1 MRFTLFDRWD
11 NQIGVVDDVISAIHR
26 DELNGEDSLT
36 LTLASC
42 SLVKGNRI
50 VWRDKFG
57 TWHEHI
63 VNDLKDVHEG
73 GRLYTVAYCES
84 SLAELFSD
92 YIEELRPYDVSATI
106 ALQRALSVTRWQ
118 LGTVT
123 VQGTGSASFYHISSR
138 EALTLITERWGG
150 ELSATIT
157 VSGTHVVSRSV
168 NLTSRGSDYGKR
180 FEWSKDIEGIT
191 RNVSSDDVCT
201 ALYGYGKGLEAY
213 DEDGQP
219 TGGYERKLTF
229 GEINGGLDY
238 VADEDARQVW
248 GLPDG
253 NGGKKHA
260 FGKVEFSDCEDMAEL
275 LSLTRAELQK
285 RKEPKVSY
293 TASVIDLADAGYE
306 FEDVRTGDT
315 VALIDRG
322 LGERLKGRV
331 LCVERDL
338 YNESATV
345 VTLGNIVR
353 TIHDVISDQLKSLYS
368 LRDHAAAWDGAA
380 SISDSYINGVIR
392 IWNSTMNATGGYVY
406 QEPGEGITVYDKPED
421 ESPTMAIQLKG
432 AGFRIAN
439 SKTSGGDWDW
449 RTFGTGDGFTAD
461 CLNVGTIRGGSNFWN
476 LETGDLLFEKGRI
489 ASYDNSSYWNL
500 TTGAV
505 SLSSSATIG
514 GQSVSGLL
522 TDISQLRSDLDFT
535 AEQFSVDMEAL
546 TTRVGTN
553 ETDIASLKLTA
564 QQFSVDLAS
573 TNTTITQMQATYGT
587 CSTAAATAAKAV
599 TCADFSLRKG
609 ATVTVKFTN
618 KNTAASPTL
627 NVNNSGAKPIY
638 MNGAALPESSYWGAG
653 ETMSFI
659 YDGTNWAVMDGAA
672 EAQITA
678 NSSDIA
684 SLKLTAQQFSV
695 DLQSV
700 NTAIQTTNQNLAD
713 TNGVVTSMQATYAT
727 CATAGGTTE
736 KAATCQNFVLRNGAM
751 VTVKFTYKNTAT
763 NPALNVNGT
772 GAKPIILNGSAIPEE
787 AYWAAGQTMSFVYNG
802 TDWVVTDGAT
812 AAQVVTNMT
821 DISSLKLSA
830 QQFSVDIS
838 SHTES
843 ITQLKATYCTC
854 TTAGATQEKE
864 AACSGFSLRTG
875 AIVAVKF
882 SYANTVASP
891 KLNVNGTGAKPIYL
905 NGSALPEDNWWK
917 ANDVVTFVYNGTYW
931 YVADGSTLT
940 QLASTNGNVANLT
953 LRADAF
959 DVSIKGIQATYASC
973 STAATTQTKEVTIA
987 NFTKYTGQTVT
998 IRFTFKND
1006 VASPKLTV
1014 QNSDGSVAA
1023 TGYIYVNGAIMSEYY
1038 WWKAGETLTLVWD
1051 GSNWR
1056 VGDGGTMSR
1065 IKVLEDSITLSVTG
1079 SLGGTASIKLSVNG
1093 DEQSKTI
1100 DLSKVRQAFRDD
1112 NTAITISAGTVTF
1125 NSNTFVVNSTN
1136 FSVTSSGV
1144 ITATSG
1150 TIGGF
1155 TITSSQIYNDK
1166 ITLYSSG
1173 IRLKYGTSKTELG
1186 LIGTNSLAT
1195 DSSKYGLNFDLEA
1208 AGAYMTWAVKASSS
1222 ASTYD
1227 MKLTYAN
1234 KSLPVSGSSSWT
1246 SGRLHVTCNLDLH
1259 NYTAYNFWIDPD
1271 SGGAEGG
1278 ITGTMNFVKVDSMS
1292 SDGTV
1297 SNWTTGCKMQFK
1309 RGMLVSATF

>member
-1 MRFTLFDRWD
+1 
-11 NQIGVVDDVISAIHR
+11 
-26 DELNGEDSLT
+26 
-36 LTLASC
+36 
-42 SLVKGNRI
+42 
-50 VWRDKFG
+50 
-57 TWHEHI
+57 
-63 VNDLKDVHEG
+63 
-73 GRLYTVAYCES
+73 
-84 SLAELFSD
+84 
-92 YIEELRPYDVSATI
+92 
-106 ALQRALSVTRWQ
+106 
-118 LGTVT
+118 
-123 VQGTGSASFYHISSR
+123 
-138 EALTLITERWGG
+138 
-150 ELSATIT
+150 
-157 VSGTHVVSRSV
+157 
-168 NLTSRGSDYGKR
+168 
-180 FEWSKDIEGIT
+180 
-191 RNVSSDDVCT
+191 
-201 ALYGYGKGLEAY
+201 
-213 DEDGQP
+213 
-219 TGGYERKLTF
+219 
-229 GEINGGLDY
+229 
-238 VADEDARQVW
+238 
-248 GLPDG
+248 
-253 NGGKKHA
+253 
-260 FGKVEFSDCEDMAEL
+260 
-275 LSLTRAELQK
+275 
-285 RKEPKVSY
+285 
-293 TASVIDLADAGYE
+293 
-306 FEDVRTGDT
+306 
-315 VALIDRG
+315 
-322 LGERLKGRV
+322 
-331 LCVERDL
+331 
-338 YNESATV
+338 
-345 VTLGNIVR
+345 
-353 TIHDVISDQLKSLYS
+353 
-368 LRDHAAAWDGAA
+368 
-380 SISDSYINGVIR
+380 
-392 IWNSTMNATGGYVY
+392 
-406 QEPGEGITVYDKPED
+406 
-421 ESPTMAIQLKG
+421 
-432 AGFRIAN
+432 
-439 SKTSGGDWDW
+439 
-449 RTFGTGDGFTAD
+449 
-461 CLNVGTIRGGSNFWN
+461 
-476 LETGDLLFEKGRI
+476 
-489 ASYDNSSYWNL
+489 
-500 TTGAV
+500 
-505 SLSSSATIG
+505 
-514 GQSVSGLL
+514 
-522 TDISQLRSDLDFT
+522 
-535 AEQFSVDMEAL
+535 
-546 TTRVGTN
+546 
-553 ETDIASLKLTA
+553 
-564 QQFSVDLAS
+564 
-573 TNTTITQMQATYGT
+573 
-587 CSTAAATAAKAV
+587 
-599 TCADFSLRKG
+599 
-609 ATVTVKFTN
+609 
-618 KNTAASPTL
+618 
-627 NVNNSGAKPIY
+627 
-638 MNGAALPESSYWGAG
+638 
-653 ETMSFI
+653 
-659 YDGTNWAVMDGAA
+659 
-672 EAQITA
+672 
-678 NSSDIA
+678 
-684 SLKLTAQQFSV
+684 
-695 DLQSV
+695 
-700 NTAIQTTNQNLAD
+700 
-713 TNGVVTSMQATYAT
+713 
-727 CATAGGTTE
+727 
-736 KAATCQNFVLRNGAM
+736 
-751 VTVKFTYKNTAT
+751 
-763 NPALNVNGT
+763 
-772 GAKPIILNGSAIPEE
+772 
-787 AYWAAGQTMSFVYNG
+787 
-802 TDWVVTDGAT
+802 
-812 AAQVVTNMT
+812 MT

-998 IRFTFKND
+998 IRFTYKND